1 MIFPDHFEYKKEH
14 IKMIKLKAGK
24 LKAEIITTEKDYVK
38 IAKDDQININFL
50 KIDLEIENEESLIN
64 FIVTKLND

>member
-14 IKMIKLKAGK
+14 IKMIKLKAEK